1 MLSSSHPGAY
11 ALASD
16 TLIGVVCAWA
26 WSATSAHRRRA
37 TPLAI
42 LGGLQLWLLRLALA
56 PPPSWPGSAPG
67 CRPSA
72 RSPPGRWRTPA
83 PHPRKATK
91 TARFL
96 DLVTERHEPLASIP
110 LNALAGIAA
119 TLVPLADLNPAPPA
133 PPCAKPS

>member
-1 MLSSSHPGAY
+1 MCQVPTPAAY

-16 TLIGVVCAWA
+16 TLIGVVRAWA
-26 WSATSAHRRRA
+26 TACHSTHRRRA

-42 LGGLQLWLLRLALA
+42 LGGLQLWLFRLALA
-56 PPPSWPGSAPG
+56 PPPPWPGCAPG
-67 CRPSA
+67 CRPTA

-83 PHPRKATK
+83 PNPLKATK

-96 DLVTERHEPLASIP
+96 DLVIERHEPLASIP
-110 LNALAGIAA
+110 LHAVAGIAA
-119 TLVPLADLNPAPPA
+119 TFAPLADLNPAPPA